1 MSIFDANV
9 LRTSPLSTRFV
20 AAVFAL
26 FALGVATLQVQVQ
39 ARTPA
44 QPPVIAQSPSTSD
57 QAFDVASI
65 RRNKD
70 EEERRAV
77 ILQRDPNAP
86 IPPGRAQT
94 LPGAN
99 FLGRG
104 MTVRELIRDAYGYR
118 NRPAADV
125 VGGPKWIDAERYDVR
140 AKASVQFPL
149 STTFGLPPAAE
160 AALRALLAERMHL
173 RVRLESRRQRVYELV
188 MAHDDRRL
196 GSGLT
201 PAKGGCRSMYAR
213 EAITPLLVQQG
224 SPADAPPPVR
234 PCMVGISIAGVL
246 VENMTMEEW
255 ARFLAAFPQI
265 NANVVDHTGLKGAYD
280 IKLTNPEAAESQ
292 ATTLLP
298 PVQPALESQLGLKLR
313 PTEALVDVLVIES
326 VERPTDN

>member
-1 MSIFDANV
+1 MSILDANV
-9 LRTSPLSTRFV
+9 LRTSPLSARLV
-20 AAVFAL
+20 AAGFAL
-26 FALGVATLQVQVQ
+26 FAFGVATLQVQVQ
-39 ARTPA
+39 AQTPA
-44 QPPVIAQSPSTSD
+44 QPPLITQSPSTSD
-57 QAFDVASI
+57 QAFEVASI

-94 LPGAN
+94 LQGAN

-118 NRPAADV
+118 NRPTADV
-125 VGGPKWIDAERYDVR
+125 VGGPNWIDSERYDVR
-140 AKASVQFPL
+140 AKAGVQFPL
-149 STTFGLPPAAE
+149 STAFGLPPAAE

-188 MAHDDRRL
+188 MARDDRRL

-213 EAITPLLVQQG
+213 EAITPLLVQQT
-224 SPADAPPPVR
+224 SPADGPPPVR

-265 NANVVDHTGLKGAYD
+265 NANVVDRTGVTGAYD
-280 IKLTNPEAAESQ
+280 IRLTNPEAGEPR
-292 ATTLLP
+292 ATTL
-298 PVQPALESQLGLKLR
+298 PAPRGAGAGVTTGAQAAAYRSPGGC
-313 PTEALVDVLVIES
+313 S
-326 VERPTDN
+326 GN